1 MVQLIKYSIIRK
13 IKNFNII
20 FWPCIFPLI
29 MGTLFYFGFGNMSE
43 SDFETVQAGYVE
55 EGAGNPVF
63 SQYLEEIEKGGTL
76 IHVETMTET
85 EAKKQ
90 LKERQLD
97 GIFFGADTPYLQV
110 AKSGMAQSVM
120 QSLLESYLN
129 GKNTLETV
137 AEIHPENMEQAV
149 AAMSDYKE
157 IVENVSLGGKSTNNN
172 SVFFYALVGMACLY
186 GCFVGMGSAFWLQ
199 ANVTDLA
206 ARQCVSPVHR
216 MTMILTEMLT
226 SFFIHFLNVVI
237 LLLYLRYVLR
247 MEFQGSM
254 AQMLL
259 VSLVGCIVGG
269 SMGIFVSSASKLSE
283 NIKVAIMLGISM
295 TGSTLAGLM
304 NSKIKFAVDQNMPII
319 NKLNPAA
326 LITDAFYCIN
336 VYDDP
341 VRMKTNLMTLLL
353 MAVVLTAGSFL
364 VVRRVRY
371 DSI

>member
-1 MVQLIKYSIIRK
+1 
-13 IKNFNII
+13 
-20 FWPCIFPLI
+20 
-29 MGTLFYFGFGNMSE
+29 
-43 SDFETVQAGYVE
+43 
-55 EGAGNPVF
+55 
-63 SQYLEEIEKGGTL
+63 
-76 IHVETMTET
+76 
-85 EAKKQ
+85 
-90 LKERQLD
+90 
-97 GIFFGADTPYLQV
+97 
-110 AKSGMAQSVM
+110 M

-172 SVFFYALVGMACLY
+172 SVFFYALVGVTCLY

-259 VSLVGCIVGG
+259 VSLVGCIVG
-269 SMGIFVSSASKLSE
+269 K
-283 NIKVAIMLGISM
+283 
-295 TGSTLAGLM
+295 
-304 NSKIKFAVDQNMPII
+304 
-319 NKLNPAA
+319 
-326 LITDAFYCIN
+326 Y
-336 VYDDP
+336 
-341 VRMKTNLMTLLL
+341 
-353 MAVVLTAGSFL
+353 GSFCFQCVKVKRKYKGSDHVGHFHDRKYSCRL
-364 VVRRVRY
+364 NEFQN
-371 DSI
+371 